1 LGLFFCSAPKLQNS
15 ILPSETVSLILLWT
29 LSSYFLRIAGN
40 HTLYASEYI
49 ILIGYTDKLIQEF
62 CQASFFRVWSFRP
75 YKQSEFGLF
84 ACHKN
89 KVKKNG
95 RRK

>member
-1 LGLFFCSAPKLQNS
+1 LFSSEITEL

-29 LSSYFLRIAGN
+29 LSSRLLRIAGN
-40 HTLYASEYI
+40 HTLYALEYI
-49 ILIGYTDKLIQEF
+49 ILTGYTDKLIQEF

-75 YKQSEFGLF
+75 YKQSELGLF